1 MNWWAVS
8 RDVPTLAAVT
18 AVTAGAGLAFGQ
30 SLIPVPAMVGGAGHF
45 LLAALI
51 TVVPAVTWLAFT
63 GRARGAT
70 ESVAVRAVH
79 RFDTSLAVGCAT
91 LALGMAVLGHFAGA
105 EPVALSIGRNTAF
118 YLGLALIL
126 NPLTGARIAAPV
138 LTAVPLVLAVGGW
151 KSGGGIA
158 QPWAVV
164 LHPAAS
170 TAALL
175 AGVAVLVAG
184 ATFSSLKPPR
194 NVSG

>member
-1 MNWWAVS
+1 MNWWAAS
-8 RDVPTLAAVT
+8 RNVPALAAVT

-30 SLIPVPAMVGGAGHF
+30 SHIPVPAMVGGAGRF

-51 TVVPAVTWLAFT
+51 TVIPAVTWLALT
-63 GRARGAT
+63 GRARDAT
-70 ESVAVRAVH
+70 EAVAVRAVH
-79 RFDTSLAVGCAT
+79 RFDATLAAACAT
-91 LALGMAVLGHFAGA
+91 LALTTAVLGHVAGA
-105 EPVALSIGRNTAF
+105 DPVALAIGRNTAC
-118 YLGLALIL
+118 YLGLALLL

-151 KSGGGIA
+151 RSGGRGA

-164 LHPAAS
+164 LHPATS
-170 TAALL
+170 MPALL

-194 NVSG
+194 GAF

>member
-1 MNWWAVS
+1 MNWWAASRSVS
-8 RDVPTLAAVT
+8 ALAAVT

-51 TVVPAVTWLAFT
+51 TVIPAVAWLAFT
-63 GRARGAT
+63 GRARAVT
-70 ESVAVRAVH
+70 EAVAVRAVH
-79 RFDTSLAVGCAT
+79 RFDTSLAAACAT

-105 EPVALSIGRNTAF
+105 DAVALAIGRNTAF
-118 YLGLALIL
+118 YLGLALVL

-151 KSGGGIA
+151 RSGSGGA

-164 LHPAAS
+164 LHPATS
-170 TAALL
+170 GPALL

-184 ATFSSLKPPR
+184 AMFSSLKPPR
-194 NVSG
+194 GSL